1 MKKYYLFL
9 ISCVCCF
16 WLSPIATTHAASTAF
31 AAGEC
36 NKDAPTER
44 TVECGTMTLPL
55 YADGSKPGTVEL
67 PIMIVRSTT
76 PSKHLPLFLLQGGPG
91 GDTIDTF
98 QYLVKKPNSTL
109 PTDRDLVFF
118 EQRGTTNATPS
129 LDCPEIYE
137 QMITLLAKKVSSA
150 EQLQYNK
157 TAWQACR
164 DRLSK
169 EGIDVGAFNSQQN
182 ADDIAAIATA
192 FDYPQID
199 LYGVSYG
206 TLLAQHVVQRHP
218 SLVRALILDG
228 VVPMHQN
235 VNLWYRNSGDQAIRN
250 GFADCAADIA
260 CARDYP
266 NIQNEYIALV
276 NKLNAQPLML
286 DLHDHVSGNTYPSLI
301 DGDTLAGFV
310 FQMHY
315 DEELVTYIPMLI
327 HQISRGNYG
336 TFTTLAGFFVFE
348 DSMSE
353 GMQASTICSEEV
365 LSQTSDYRLPNPS
378 LLPIDPDDL
387 TYDVADERQWCAIA
401 AVPHLDASVNQPFQS
416 DVPTLVYSGRYDPIT
431 PAQFGDAIVAGLP
444 NSRHFVFAQSAHGAF
459 VSNNC
464 AGQLAVAFLDNPQS
478 NGTALNA
485 VCDVNQKAT
494 FATSQT
500 LRQGTFISQI
510 MQLAPAVMPWFY
522 LIIAVSCLLSS
533 VLVWRPLKML
543 YKIIRGIYTPSIV
556 QQLHWAEL
564 NTTLSALGIV
574 GYLSYIGVD
583 SSLNADSY
591 GMLFGISTSYVALPG
606 LLYSL
611 PLTIFVLWYAMY
623 RLYITPSTHPADM
636 PTQPTAHATWLTYVY
651 AGIILLSSVVLLAT
665 LLFNGVYGGWPW

>member
-1 MKKYYLFL
+1 MTRYHLLL
-9 ISCVCCF
+9 ICCL
-16 WLSPIATTHAASTAF
+16 WVLLIAPITTTHAASNPF
-31 AAGEC
+31 ATTEC
-36 NKDAPTER
+36 TQDAPTER

-91 GDTIDTF
+91 GDTIETF
-98 QYLVKKPNSTL
+98 QYLVKKPNSNL

-192 FDYPQID
+192 LDYLQID

-218 SLVRALILDG
+218 TLVRALILDS

-266 NIQNEYIALV
+266 DIQNEYIALV
-276 NKLNAQPLML
+276 KTLNDKPLLL
-286 DLHDHVSGNTYPSLI
+286 DLHDHISGNTYPSLI
-301 DGDTLAGFV
+301 DGDSLAGFV

-315 DEELVTYIPMLI
+315 DEELVTYIPLLI
-327 HQISRGNYG
+327 HQISRGNYT
-336 TFTTLAGFFVFE
+336 TFTTLAGFFIFE

-401 AVPHLDASVNQPFQS
+401 AVPQLDASVNQPFQS
-416 DVPTLVYSGRYDPIT
+416 SVPTLVFSGRYDPIT
-431 PAQFGDAIVAGLP
+431 PAQFGDAILPGLP
-444 NSRHFVFAQSAHGAF
+444 NSRHIVLARTAHGSF
-459 VSNNC
+459 VSNAC
-464 AGQLAVAFLDNPQS
+464 AGQIAVAFLDNPQS
-478 NGTALNA
+478 NGTALSS
-485 VCDVNQKAT
+485 VCDINQKAT

-500 LRQGTFISQI
+500 IRQGTFISQI

-564 NTTLSALGIV
+564 ITTLSALGIV

-591 GMLFGISTSYVALPG
+591 GMLFGISTSYGALSG

-623 RLYITPSTHPADM
+623 RLYTTPSTHLADI

-665 LLFNGVYGGWPW
+665 LLFNGIYGGWPW

>member
-1 MKKYYLFL
+1 MTRYHLLL
-9 ISCVCCF
+9 ICCL
-16 WLSPIATTHAASTAF
+16 WVLLIAPITTTHATSSPF
-31 AAGEC
+31 ATTEC
-36 NKDAPTER
+36 TQDAPTER

-76 PSKHLPLFLLQGGPG
+76 PTKNLPLFLLQGGPG
-91 GDTIDTF
+91 GDTIETF
-98 QYLVKKPNSTL
+98 QFLVKKPHSTL

-118 EQRGTTNATPS
+118 EQRGTTNAKPS
-129 LDCPEIYE
+129 LDCPEIYD

-164 DRLSK
+164 DRLGK
-169 EGIDVGAFNSQQN
+169 AGIDVGAFNSQQN
-182 ADDIAAIATA
+182 ADDIAAIAVA
-192 FDYPQID
+192 LNYPQID

-206 TLLAQHVVQRHP
+206 TLLAQHVVRRHP
-218 SLVRALILDG
+218 TLVRALILDS

-266 NIQNEYIALV
+266 DIQNEYIALV

-301 DGDTLAGFV
+301 DGDSLAGFV

-327 HQISRGNYG
+327 HQISRGNYD

-365 LSQTSDYRLPNPS
+365 LSQTSDYQLPNPS

-401 AVPHLDASVNQPFQS
+401 AVPQLDASVNQPFQS

-431 PAQFGDAIVAGLP
+431 PAQFGDAVLPGLP
-444 NSRHFVFAQSAHGAF
+444 NSRHVVFARTAHGSF
-459 VSNNC
+459 VSNAC
-464 AGQLAVAFLDNPQS
+464 AGQIAVAFLDKPQR
-478 NGTALNA
+478 NWTELTAI
-485 VCDVNQKAT
+485 CDINQKAT

-500 LRQGTFISQI
+500 LRQGSFISQI
-510 MQLAPAVMPWFY
+510 MQLSPVVMPWLY
-522 LIIAVSCLLSS
+522 LIIAVSCLFSS
-533 VLVWRPLKML
+533 VFVIRPLKML
-543 YKIIRGIYTPSIV
+543 YKTVRGIYTPPMV

-564 NTTLSALGIV
+564 IASISALGV
-574 GYLSYIGVD
+574 VSYLAYIAVD
-583 SSLNADSY
+583 SSLNMDGY
-591 GMLFGISTSYVALPG
+591 GIMFGIPTVYNALPV

-611 PLTIFVLWYAMY
+611 PLSIFVLWYTAY
-623 RLYITPSTHPADM
+623 RIYAAPSTKPEEI
-636 PTQPTAHATWLTYVY
+636 PSQPTAYANWLTYVY
-651 AGIILLSSVVLLAT
+651 AGIILLSSVVLLVT
-665 LLFNGVYGGWPW
+665 LLFNGIYGG